1 MKIEVWADLVCPYC
15 YIGKRQL
22 ELALNELPFKQ
33 HVIIEYKSFEI
44 YPKSEK
50 TEQRTIE
57 DLLCDRYN
65 LTIEQTEEILI
76 QAKKVNLSYKL
87 DMLMHV
93 DTFNVHRFLKY
104 ACTQNKA
111 NEVAERILKG
121 YLINGE
127 KINDYETLMKIGKEF
142 SFNNAEIESI
152 LKSNKYSRAVKCDQI
167 EANEIGIESVPFFVF
182 NEKISIAGIQT
193 VETFIEVLEITWE
206 NMGRKPQFS
215 LNKNNRFKTSY
226 CTGNHCDG

>member
-167 EANEIGIESVPFFVF
+167 EANEIGIEKIPFFLF
-182 NEKISIAGIQT
+182 NEEQALEGIQS
-193 VETFIEVLEITWE
+193 IELFQEALQFTWDW
-206 NMGRKPQFS
+206 MGHQPMFS
-215 LNKNNRFKTSY
+215 VKKDGKSKTTY
-226 CTGNHCDG
+226 CTGEHCDK